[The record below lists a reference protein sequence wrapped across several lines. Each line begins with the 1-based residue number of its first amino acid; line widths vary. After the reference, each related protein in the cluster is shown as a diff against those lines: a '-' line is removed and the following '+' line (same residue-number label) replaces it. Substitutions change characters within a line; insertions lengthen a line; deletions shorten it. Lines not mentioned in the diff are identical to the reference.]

1 MPTRQDKLAAEIE
14 AAEKE
19 IFRNPDEAKVKAPA
33 PEQTV
38 EKVVDQNDDSTSEK
52 EEVILDQTD
61 GADEQAVEKDA
72 QKPQVTDWEE
82 RFKSFKQMADAT
94 IHGLRQE
101 KLALKEDIQ
110 SLKTQMT
117 ELVGKMSEAKENKL
131 DISSLFSDDERNLI
145 GEETIK
151 GIEKAV
157 AAAIDT
163 NVKPLESKLAQERE
177 LRDKEE
183 ARKIQ
188 DERAKSNAEFIQRLN
203 ELVPNL
209 NKIDTDPKF
218 IEWMRGP
225 DTISGVPRAQLF
237 KNAQAVGDVHRVSEF
252 FLEYARLTA
261 PKKNEKM
268 EEKITPSN
276 QAVAPKTSDE
286 KPKQRKLT
294 MQQIDQFYNDVARGK
309 YRNRPKEQD
318 RMEKLIDAALRNSGM
333 GRKY

>member
-19 IFRNPDEAKVKAPA
+19 IFRNPGEAAVIAPA

-38 EKVVDQNDDSTSEK
+38 EKVVDQNDDSADDTA
-52 EEVILDQTD
+52 ILDQTD
-61 GADEQAVEKDA
+61 NTDEQTVEKDA
-72 QKPQVTDWEE
+72 TPPTTDWEE
-82 RFKSFKQMADAT
+82 RFKSFKKMADAT

-101 KLALKEDIQ
+101 NLFLKEDIQ

-117 ELVGKMSEAKENKL
+117 ELAGKMSEAKENKL
-131 DISSLFSDDERNLI
+131 DIESLFSDEERNLI

-177 LRDKEE
+177 QRDKDE
-183 ARKIQ
+183 ARKVQ
-188 DERAKSNAEFIQRLN
+188 DERARTNAEFLQKLN
-203 ELVPNL
+203 ELVGPNL
-209 NKIDTDPKF
+209 KKIDTDPKF
-218 IEWMRGP
+218 IEWMKGP
-225 DTISGVPRAQLF
+225 DTVSGAPRERLF
-237 KNAQAVGDVHRVSEF
+237 KMAQRAGDVHRVSEF
-252 FLEYARLTA
+252 FLEYAKLTA

-268 EEKITPSN
+268 EKKLTPSN
-276 QAVAPKTSDE
+276 QATAPKTSDE

-309 YRNRPKEQD
+309 YRNKPKEQD